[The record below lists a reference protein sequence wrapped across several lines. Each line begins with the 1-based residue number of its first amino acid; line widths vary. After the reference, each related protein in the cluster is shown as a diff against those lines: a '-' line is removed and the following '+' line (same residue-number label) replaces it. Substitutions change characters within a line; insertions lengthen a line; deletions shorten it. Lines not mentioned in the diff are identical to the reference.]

1 MQDSPEI
8 LREFSIEIEK
18 KEEKEENSVSAKE
31 TTKDPYKLV
40 ESILDQIDIEDIDTG
55 RMVLLNQLNELL
67 LEREQLVRNNFT
79 TYIKCRKALEIMKT
93 SKICTNGSKYL
104 NMQSISR
111 METLLEPILL
121 ENKEIDRQNQQ
132 TKFMLNHSLLFN
144 AESILSEYL
153 KINDFDSFL
162 TDYHMIKVESE
173 KFKESKFISYLF
185 SKTTPILARFKIE
198 IIRRIEMCK
207 SISESLYYFRLY
219 MQVDPESYSKAF
231 ATLLTIAKTE
241 IGERQI
247 VFGGTVISK
256 LRNLKDFINDQ
267 TESIVYM
274 IGLMKAVDTVTWQAK
289 EMSEFIINAVEAY
302 TNSIKKEIIKFLK
315 DLSGNTP
322 LENTHVDMKERLFN
336 VQEIAQCIKIIVDK
350 MESEGIENAVSMHN
364 ISEVF
369 SLIIRILWHG
379 TENEPIHNI
388 TVLIQSTEGIFGIK
402 DHISSQITEFLMHPL
417 SKTEYDSFPV
427 CMSALSK
434 VQMEILPQVETLLEE
449 PQKKEVLLKLKELK
463 SKANEMGI
471 KYLTQKLK
479 EAVCDEEFLMAVVR
493 VKVLFS
499 ENKLND
505 SSLEYNV
512 ISTSISNVGLK
523 TDMTKY
529 LLRMYI
535 SDSSIRTV
543 LKNEILP
550 NNYSQYKKQFSILS
564 G

>member
-302 TNSIKKEIIKFLK
+302 TNSNKK
-315 DLSGNTP
+315 
-322 LENTHVDMKERLFN
+322 R
-336 VQEIAQCIKIIVDK
+336 
-350 MESEGIENAVSMHN
+350 
-364 ISEVF
+364 
-369 SLIIRILWHG
+369 
-379 TENEPIHNI
+379 
-388 TVLIQSTEGIFGIK
+388 
-402 DHISSQITEFLMHPL
+402 
-417 SKTEYDSFPV
+417 
-427 CMSALSK
+427 
-434 VQMEILPQVETLLEE
+434 
-449 PQKKEVLLKLKELK
+449 
-463 SKANEMGI
+463 
-471 KYLTQKLK
+471 
-479 EAVCDEEFLMAVVR
+479 
-493 VKVLFS
+493 
-499 ENKLND
+499 
-505 SSLEYNV
+505 
-512 ISTSISNVGLK
+512 
-523 TDMTKY
+523 
-529 LLRMYI
+529 
-535 SDSSIRTV
+535 
-543 LKNEILP
+543 
-550 NNYSQYKKQFSILS
+550 NN
-564 G
+564 